1 MGFHSLPKRN
11 FRWFRTIA
19 LAIPKSLLKQV
30 RAGMPHREE
39 ELVELFITDEST
51 VWVKEIDFHLQ
62 RSVRLK
68 LFPKS
73 TITYFRQ
80 DVLNELLDLCESIVI
95 FLKQKVK
102 M

>member
-1 MGFHSLPKRN
+1 M
-11 FRWFRTIA
+11 
-19 LAIPKSLLKQV
+19 AIPKGLLKQV
-30 RAGMPHREE
+30 GAGMPHREE
-39 ELVELFITDEST
+39 DLVELFITDEST
-51 VWVKEIDFHLQ
+51 VWVKEIDSHLQ

-73 TITYFRQ
+73 TIMYFQQ

-95 FLKQKVK
+95 FLKEKVK